1 MWTILLNL
9 NNRAHIGQKKF
20 KQINWLPVNNH
31 FKQTIILISFKFCNI
46 TSPAYMD
53 DVFKPASQSNATTRA
68 YLLKLNQ
75 PLRRTN
81 DGQNDIFYIAPNIS
95 NNLPNSLK
103 TTGNL
108 NT

>member
-1 MWTILLNL
+1 M
-9 NNRAHIGQKKF
+9 NNRAHIEQKQF
-20 KQINWLPVNNH
+20 KQIIWLPVNNH
-31 FKQTIILISFKFCNI
+31 FKQTIILMSFKFCNN
-46 TSPAYMD
+46 TSPAYMN
-53 DVFKPASQSNATTRA
+53 DVFKPATLNQSNATTRA

-81 DGQNDIFYIAPNIS
+81 DGQNDIFYIALNIW

-103 TTGNL
+103 TPGNL